1 METDPMDDTTQRPA
15 PLGAGAAA
23 AGSLVEPERF
33 DDNNDDSRRDNS
45 SLGTTMTPETTDLP
59 PLEIGLRRA
68 PPTPALDA
76 ARAAIH
82 RRRPDLLNIAALVF
96 FVLAILAAS
105 YPALRAGPRD
115 GPAILLLVGLAGV
128 AFLGIFAF
136 ATSEPRTAPVD
147 EGLHALVDALA
158 EPAAVT
164 TADGR
169 LVSFNAA
176 WRTETGVLRRLPKEG
191 ADGQA
196 IYAALA
202 AARRNGAGEA
212 KLGWDPAHPAS
223 VSRLGDDKLLVRL
236 TRDEPAPTPTPAE
249 RAPILPLE
257 RTSGSAALQATSTPA
272 AAPAILAPSTLDAF
286 AAAAPFGA
294 ALLNGIDPFDSAI
307 VEVNEAMTAMTGGRA
322 RLGVA
327 FGELIEPNS
336 CADAR
341 TRLNLRRA
349 GPIEVRLA
357 LETPR
362 VAHLYVTS
370 AGDRVVA
377 YLLDV
382 SEQKQLEIQLA
393 QVQKMQA
400 IGQLAGGVAHDFN
413 NLLTAIQL
421 RLDELLHRHPVGDP
435 SYDGLNEIRQT
446 ATRAADL
453 VRKLLAFSRK
463 STVQRETLDLGEL
476 ISEFEVLLR
485 RLLREDVKLS
495 TEHGRDLPLV
505 RADKSQLETA
515 VMNLVVNARDA
526 LRSDGAHDGQTPTVW
541 IRTKRLTQVEA
552 GGLGFPTAPV
562 EGCAL
567 IEVTDNGPGIPPAA
581 LVKIFEPFF
590 TTKPVHE
597 GTGLGLATVYGIV
610 KQADGWIHVSSE
622 LGKGASFRIFL
633 PIFSP
638 SPGAEAAAQ
647 AAQVAAKVKLKPVAR
662 DLSGAGRILFVED
675 EDAVRGVA
683 ARLLRAR
690 GYEVIEAGDGE
701 EALAL
706 AETHAGEIDLMIS
719 DVIMPGLDGP
729 TLLKKARPH
738 LGDIPVMFI
747 SGYAEAEFSDMLE
760 GETGV
765 TFLPKP
771 IDIKVLAERVKQQ
784 LAP

>member
-1 METDPMDDTTQRPA
+1 MEADPMDDDDTISFLGPLPGRLRPA
-15 PLGAGAAA
+15 GAGV
-23 AGSLVEPERF
+23 GSLVDPERF
-33 DDNNDDSRRDNS
+33 DDNG
-45 SLGTTMTPETTDLP
+45 LGTIIMSEATDRP
-59 PLEIGLRRA
+59 VIEARA
-68 PPTPALDA
+68 QRAALPTPALDA

-82 RRRPDLLNIAALVF
+82 RRRPDMLNIAALVF

-105 YPALRAGPRD
+105 YPAFRAGPRD

-176 WRTETGVLRRLPKEG
+176 WRAEAGVLRRLPKDG

-202 AARRNGAGEA
+202 AARRSGSGEA
-212 KLGWDPAHPAS
+212 KLGWRPNHPAA

-236 TRDEPAPTPTPAE
+236 TRDEPPPP
-249 RAPILPLE
+249 PIPPV
-257 RTSGSAALQATSTPA
+257 RPPVAALDARPAPLQPSPA
-272 AAPAILAPSTLDAF
+272 AAPTDMGPSTLDAF

-294 ALLNGIDPFDSAI
+294 ALLEGADPFDAAI
-307 VEVNEAMTAMTGGRA
+307 VEVNEAMTALTGGRA
-322 RLGVA
+322 KLGVI
-327 FGELIEPNS
+327 FGQLIEPQS
-336 CADAR
+336 RADAR

-362 VAHLYVTS
+362 VAHLYVTA
-370 AGDRVVA
+370 AGSGVVA

-552 GGLGFPTAPV
+552 APLGFPTAPA

-567 IEVTDNGPGIPPAA
+567 IEVTDNGPGIPPDA
-581 LVKIFEPFF
+581 LIKIFEPFF

-622 LGKGASFRIFL
+622 LGKGATFRIFL
-633 PIFSP
+633 PIFTP
-638 SPGAEAAAQ
+638 APGGEAAAQ
-647 AAQVAAKVKLKPVAR
+647 AAQAAAKVKLKPVAR

-690 GYEVIEAGDGE
+690 GYEVIEASDGE

-747 SGYAEAEFSDMLE
+747 SGYAEAEFSDLLE